1 MNAYLVVADST
12 RARLFTWPEAKDPL
26 LDGSPRLIEL
36 ENVTNPEGRLQDRE
50 VFSNRNTTNRPS
62 MLGSGPA
69 HSFDD
74 HREGNRRESEL
85 RYIRRLTER
94 LLEHVAAERPARL
107 LLVAEPHVLD
117 ELRQELVA
125 KLPRDLDV
133 IELAENLSKH
143 SASDLHVALA
153 HKGLLPSPLTGP
165 TREQFIP
172 RGQPVPGSDVKRKA
186 R

>member
-1 MNAYLVVADST
+1 
-12 RARLFTWPEAKDPL
+12 LFSWQGGTEPL

-50 VFSNRNTTNRPS
+50 LFSNRNTSNRPS
-62 MLGSGPA
+62 MIGPGPA

-85 RYIRRLTER
+85 RYIRRLTEQ
-94 LLEHVAAERPARL
+94 LLEHIAAERAARL

-125 KLPRDLDV
+125 VLPRDLDV
-133 IELAENLSKH
+133 VELAENLSKQ
-143 SASDLHVALA
+143 SPSDLHVALA
-153 HKGLLPSPLTGP
+153 QKGLLPPPPTGP
-165 TREQFIP
+165 SREQFIP
-172 RGQPVPGSDVKRKA
+172 RGQPVPGSDVKR
-186 R
+186 RNVS